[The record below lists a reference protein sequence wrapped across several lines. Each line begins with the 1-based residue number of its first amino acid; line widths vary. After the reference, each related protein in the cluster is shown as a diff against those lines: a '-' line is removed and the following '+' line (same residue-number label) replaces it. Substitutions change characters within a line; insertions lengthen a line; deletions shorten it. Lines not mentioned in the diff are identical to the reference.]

1 MRRSWRN
8 GIHWSSYMRE
18 MEVKISTTK
27 RSEKNR
33 GRRRVKGHQSR
44 TLDDLSN
51 NVTMPLAKSV
61 TKTDSLL
68 SIPFVYKS
76 DK

>member
-18 MEVKISTTK
+18 MEVNLSTK
-27 RSEKNR
+27 EKK
-33 GRRRVKGHQSR
+33 VKGHQSR

-51 NVTMPLAKSV
+51 NVTIPLAKSV
-61 TKTDSLL
+61 TETDSFF
-68 SIPFVYKS
+68 SILFVYK
-76 DK
+76 

>member
-27 RSEKNR
+27 RKETKR
-33 GRRRVKGHQSR
+33 IGKKKVKGHQSR

-51 NVTMPLAKSV
+51 NVTIPLAKSV
-61 TKTDSLL
+61 TKTDSFL
-68 SIPFVYKS
+68 SILFIYR
-76 DK
+76 

>member
-61 TKTDSLL
+61 TKTDSFL
-68 SIPFVYKS
+68 SIPFVYE
-76 DK
+76 

>member
-18 MEVKISTTK
+18 MEVKISTTN
-27 RSEKNR
+27 RSEAKR
-33 GRRRVKGHQSR
+33 IEKKVKGHQRR

-61 TKTDSLL
+61 TGADSFL
-68 SIPFVYKS
+68 SIPLVYK
-76 DK
+76 